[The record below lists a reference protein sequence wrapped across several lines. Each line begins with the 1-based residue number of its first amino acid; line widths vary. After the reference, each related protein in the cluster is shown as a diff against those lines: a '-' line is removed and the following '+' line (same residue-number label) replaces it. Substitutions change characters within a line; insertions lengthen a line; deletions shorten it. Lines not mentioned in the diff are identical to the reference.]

1 MEGALERAVARFD
14 DDSATAA
21 QVRYQLG
28 FDGAAE
34 RARRLCLRL
43 ALAVAEAEG
52 GRPED
57 ALDVAC
63 AVEIVYQFS
72 LVHDDIED
80 GASTRA
86 GRDAVWSKFGLAH
99 AINAG
104 DALCAVAY
112 LALLEGSA
120 PRPPEQTVAMTR
132 VLLEAQLAMCGA
144 QARTIAGVAI
154 DAKAALLGAA
164 CELGAVSAGAGAER
178 ASAYAR
184 LGRAYA
190 TACTTAAAEADAL
203 AASLGLDRD
212 GRVRSLFA
220 HPPG

>member
-1 MEGALERAVARFD
+1 M
-14 DDSATAA
+14 
-21 QVRYQLG
+21 RYQLD
-28 FDGAAE
+28 FDGTGE
-34 RARRLCLRL
+34 HERRLCLRL

-57 ALDVAC
+57 ALDAAC

-80 GASTRA
+80 GVPVRS

-99 AINAG
+99 GINAG

-112 LALLEGSA
+112 LALLEGAA
-120 PRPPEQTVAMTR
+120 PRSPEQTVAMTR

-144 QARTIAGVAI
+144 QARTIAGAAI
-154 DAKAALLGAA
+154 DAKVALPGAA
-164 CELGAVSAGAGAER
+164 CELGAVSAGAGSER
-178 ASAYAR
+178 ANAYAR

-190 TACTTAAAEADAL
+190 TACTTASAEADSL
-203 AASLGLDRD
+203 AASFGLDRD

-220 HPPG
+220 QAPG

>member
-1 MEGALERAVARFD
+1 
-14 DDSATAA
+14 
-21 QVRYQLG
+21 
-28 FDGAAE
+28 
-34 RARRLCLRL
+34 
-43 ALAVAEAEG
+43 VAEAEG

-57 ALDVAC
+57 ALDAAC

-80 GASTRA
+80 GASVRS

-112 LALLEGSA
+112 LALLEGAA
-120 PRPPEQTVAMTR
+120 PRSPEQTVAMTR

-144 QARTIAGVAI
+144 QARTIAGGAI
-154 DAKAALLGAA
+154 DAKVALLGAA
-164 CELGAVSAGAGAER
+164 CELGAVSAGAGSER
-178 ASAYAR
+178 ANAYAR

-190 TACTTAAAEADAL
+190 TACATASAEADAL
-203 AASLGLDRD
+203 AVSFGLDPD

-220 HPPG
+220 QPPG

>member
-1 MEGALERAVARFD
+1 M
-14 DDSATAA
+14 
-21 QVRYQLG
+21 RYQLG
-28 FDGAAE
+28 FDGTGE
-34 RARRLCLRL
+34 QERRLCLRL

-57 ALDVAC
+57 ALDAAC

-80 GASTRA
+80 GIPVRS

-99 AINAG
+99 GINAG

-112 LALLEGSA
+112 LALLEGAA
-120 PRPPEQTVAMTR
+120 PRSPEQTVAMTR

-144 QARTIAGVAI
+144 QARTIAGAAI
-154 DAKAALLGAA
+154 DAKVALLGAA
-164 CELGAVSAGAGAER
+164 CELGAVSAGAGSER
-178 ASAYAR
+178 ANAYAR

-190 TACTTAAAEADAL
+190 TACTTASAEADAL
-203 AASLGLDRD
+203 AASFGLDRD

-220 HPPG
+220 QAPG

>member
-1 MEGALERAVARFD
+1 M
-14 DDSATAA
+14 
-21 QVRYQLG
+21 RYQLG
-28 FDGAAE
+28 FDGTGE
-34 RARRLCLRL
+34 QERRLCLRL

-57 ALDVAC
+57 ALDAAC

-80 GASTRA
+80 GVPVRS

-112 LALLEGSA
+112 LALLEGAA
-120 PRPPEQTVAMTR
+120 PRSPEQTVAMTR

-144 QARTIAGVAI
+144 QARTIAGAAI
-154 DAKAALLGAA
+154 DAKVALLGAA
-164 CELGAVSAGAGAER
+164 CELGAVSAGAGSER
-178 ASAYAR
+178 ANAYAR

-190 TACTTAAAEADAL
+190 TACTTASAEADAL
-203 AASLGLDRD
+203 AASFGLDRD

>member
-1 MEGALERAVARFD
+1 LEKALERAVARFE

-21 QVRYQLG
+21 QMRYHLG
-28 FDGAAE
+28 FDDAAE
-34 RARRLCLRL
+34 RARLCLRL

-52 GRPED
+52 ALPED
-57 ALDVAC
+57 ALDAAC

-86 GRDAVWSKFGLAH
+86 GRDALWNKFGLAH
-99 AINAG
+99 GINAG

-112 LALLEGSA
+112 LVLLESA
-120 PRPPEQTVAMTR
+120 ARRSPEQTVAMTR

-144 QARTIAGVAI
+144 QARTIAGAEI
-154 DAKAALLGAA
+154 DAKVALLGAA
-164 CELGAVSAGAGAER
+164 CELGAVSAGAGSER

-190 TACTTAAAEADAL
+190 TACATASAEADAL
-203 AASLGLDRD
+203 AASFGLDRD

-220 HPPG
+220 QSAG

>member
-1 MEGALERAVARFD
+1 M
-14 DDSATAA
+14 
-21 QVRYQLG
+21 RYQLG
-28 FDGAAE
+28 FDGTGE
-34 RARRLCLRL
+34 QERRLCLRL
-43 ALAVAEAEG
+43 VLAVAEVEG

-57 ALDVAC
+57 ALDAAC

-80 GASTRA
+80 GIPVRS

-99 AINAG
+99 GINAG

-112 LALLEGSA
+112 LALLEGAA
-120 PRPPEQTVAMTR
+120 PRSPEQTVGMTR

-144 QARTIAGVAI
+144 QARTIAGAAI
-154 DAKAALLGAA
+154 DAKGALLGAA
-164 CELGAVSAGAGAER
+164 CELGAVSAGAGSER
-178 ASAYAR
+178 ANAYAR

-190 TACTTAAAEADAL
+190 TACTTASAEADAL
-203 AASLGLDRD
+203 AASFGLDRD

-220 HPPG
+220 QAPG